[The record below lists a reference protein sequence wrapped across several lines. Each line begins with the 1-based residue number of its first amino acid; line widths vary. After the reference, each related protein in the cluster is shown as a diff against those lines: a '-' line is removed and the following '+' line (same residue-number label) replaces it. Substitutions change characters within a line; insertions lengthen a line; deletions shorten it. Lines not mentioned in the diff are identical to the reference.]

1 MAPERGRSSL
11 SHEYS
16 ALPSHAPEIISAN
29 TEFIRSHGKI
39 EALVTA
45 ERTRNFEGLVRRY
58 IKQLLYGCQRAHCDT
73 PTCYTA
79 RKKLSR
85 DTNASRKFSVLSA
98 RIIAC
103 QLATQ
108 DDPYKALCP
117 GKLVTPVLSGPVE
130 GKGDGLSRD
139 SSFREEIAEDG
150 EDTSNKENKEAP
162 ARPVK
167 EALKEGEVEVIT
179 DKGLKDPKSFQ
190 QQLFNTKPFKMLEWI
205 GLPPN
210 VGIMKFADE
219 STASPARTPTRSS
232 DFNSERDVATPA
244 LLHEQPP
251 RFRDYSNPMELIDL
265 GKLNKESEPVSH
277 HKHQEILQQ
286 PPVPPRKRRSSNAS
300 KAALKDVTPTPHSN
314 ARSKMTAAGG
324 RNSNM
329 PPPPIGPHLHHKS
342 KIANSHPQLTP
353 SRSEK
358 HSLTAQSLMTEDED
372 LTPQSLTKLDKE
384 ICAALLKMCTDP
396 TVTGAQ
402 SRDATVFA
410 KQSLFYVFSTSEAL
424 LESFV
429 SEKAGSGSDIDLNL
443 DDMDQAFQMLFEN
456 EAWGAQVMQGL
467 WIGLEAVFKI
477 PGEEGRLSDKDT
489 ARVISIAL
497 HALAAA
503 VPRSTPEEWMAVR
516 KLRGSGKVSEA
527 GTVSEIWFEDEMA
540 ERLMRR
546 VVRAVAYRHSR
557 GDQVALRL
565 QRHFRNCSMFQFEQR
580 RERLAREVGEGLE
593 NAFDQERG
601 GWGLGVCTLEWCRAI
616 LLKAWDGQ
624 ETTPMVGVVGC
635 CLVLMKILY
644 DDHQS
649 YGIDQEFFHTRAL
662 SDRFDPK
669 DVPVQWFDS
678 EPKAGVLHFL
688 DYAFLFPENLR
699 VTYFRAVNL
708 AHMTKAYEQSMTMQR
723 LTTQMSMNT
732 ALLDPQDE
740 RLDRRMRIPL
750 SSYLLVEVRRETV
763 LQDALNQVF
772 GREIR
777 ELKRPLKVRFAN
789 EGEEG
794 VDHGGVQ
801 QDFFIVAI
809 REALRSDYGLFT
821 TDEQTRMNWFSV
833 TPIEPIHKYEL
844 LGLLVGLAV
853 YNGVTLPITFPKI
866 LYKKL
871 LGGKAEGL
879 EDIEDGWCQLAKG
892 FKQLLEWND
901 GDVGDVFL
909 RTYDF
914 SYDFFGQVKYVNM
927 LRAKENKV
935 EFLDIKL
942 NKLRKA
948 KSKLETMHEWLPA
961 PSLSDEQ
968 DRWLGGLN
976 DVLDDIVRNDG
987 SSYHV
992 TIREWPGDDGGEVGE
1007 ERDAL
1012 EEGEASGAGLG
1023 QSGGEERPSDRSL
1036 ALASSEA
1043 IEGGETNVALENGG
1057 GQGTEPLEF
1066 DIQNDGTE
1074 DDVFRDAGEEAETS
1088 PTKDDNDGAMGGF
1101 REQSQVQEKG
1111 KEVAH
1116 VSFSLELSEE
1126 VPAAEDP
1133 LRSDE
1138 QEPKEEAPLVTN
1150 ENREAFVRD
1159 YISWLTDRSIRRQY
1173 QAFEKG
1179 FFAVIDRK
1187 SLSLFT
1193 PSNFQSLTEG
1203 IQDIDIS
1210 ELEKAARYEDGY
1222 SPTHRVIKD
1231 FWAIVRG
1238 FSAERRRQLL
1248 EFVTASGR
1256 VPVNGISS
1264 IMFVI
1269 QRNGPDSDRVPTS
1282 LTCFGRLLLPEYS
1295 RRAKLRDKLKLAL
1308 ENGKGF
1314 GVP

>member
-1 MAPERGRSSL
+1 MAQDRGRSSL

-29 TEFIRSHGKI
+29 TEFIRSHDKI

-45 ERTRNFEGLVRRY
+45 ERARNFEGLVRRY
-58 IKQLLYGCQRAHCDT
+58 IKQLLYGCQRTHCDT

-117 GKLVTPVLSGPVE
+117 GKLVTPVLSSSAEEKKDGP
-130 GKGDGLSRD
+130 SRD
-139 SSFREEIAEDG
+139 SFREEVAEDG
-150 EDTSNKENKEAP
+150 EDTSNKENKEVP
-162 ARPVK
+162 VRPPR
-167 EALKEGEVEVIT
+167 EALREGEVEVIT

-210 VGIMKFADE
+210 VGIMKFVNE
-219 STASPARTPTRSS
+219 STTSPAKTPTRSS
-232 DFNSERDVATPA
+232 DFSNERDAATPT

-251 RFRDYSNPMELIDL
+251 RFKDYSNPMELIDL
-265 GKLNKESEPVSH
+265 GRLNKDSEPVSH

-286 PPVPPRKRRSSNAS
+286 PPLPPRKRRSSNAS

-314 ARSKMTAAGG
+314 ARSRMTTPGG
-324 RNSNM
+324 RNPNM
-329 PPPPIGPHLHHKS
+329 IPPPLIGPHLHQKS
-342 KIANSHPQLTP
+342 KTVNPQLQLTP

-358 HSLTAQSLMTEDED
+358 HSLTAQSLMAEDED

-384 ICAALLKMCTDP
+384 ICSALLKMCTDP
-396 TVTGAQ
+396 AATSAQ
-402 SRDATVFA
+402 SRDAAEFA
-410 KQSLFYVFSTSEAL
+410 KQSLFYVFSTPEAL
-424 LESFV
+424 LKSFV
-429 SEKAGSGSDIDLNL
+429 SEKTESDSDDIDLNL
-443 DDMDQAFQMLFEN
+443 DDMDQAFRMLFWN
-456 EAWGAQVMQGL
+456 EAWEAQVMQGL
-467 WIGLEAVFKI
+467 WMGLEAVFKI

-489 ARVISIAL
+489 AQVVSIAL

-503 VPRSTPEEWMAVR
+503 VPRSTPEVWMTVR

-527 GTVSEIWFEDEMA
+527 GAVCEIWFEDEMA

-546 VVRAVAYRHSR
+546 VVRAIAYRHSR
-557 GDQVALRL
+557 GDQVAPRL
-565 QRHFRNCSMFQFEQR
+565 QRHLRNCGMFQFEQR
-580 RERLAREVGEGLE
+580 RERLAREVGEDL
-593 NAFDQERG
+593 AKVMDRERG

-624 ETTPMVGVVGC
+624 ETTRVAGVVGC

-644 DDHQS
+644 DGHQS

-678 EPKAGVLHFL
+678 EPKSGLLHFL

-821 TDEQTRMNWFSV
+821 TDEQSRMNWFSV
-833 TPIEPIHKYEL
+833 APIEPTHKYEL

-853 YNGVTLPITFPKI
+853 YNGVTLPVTFPRI

-871 LGGKAEGL
+871 LGGKAEDL
-879 EDIEDGWCQLAKG
+879 EDIEDGWGQLAKG

-901 GDVGDVFL
+901 GDVGDIFL

-927 LRAKENKV
+927 LRAKERRI

-948 KSKLETMHEWLPA
+948 KSKPETPHERFPTPPLGGERDSWP
-961 PSLSDEQ
+961 
-968 DRWLGGLN
+968 GGLN
-976 DVLDDIVRNDG
+976 DELDDIVRSAG

-992 TIREWPGDDGGEVGE
+992 TIREWPGDDCDMIGDGRGVDE
-1007 ERDAL
+1007 ED
-1012 EEGEASGAGLG
+1012 EASGVDPRQDGDGGQPGDEPLEPALSGTVEAGGARMTSGNGGSQTTESLALDI
-1023 QSGGEERPSDRSL
+1023 QSGGID
-1036 ALASSEA
+1036 
-1043 IEGGETNVALENGG
+1043 
-1057 GQGTEPLEF
+1057 
-1066 DIQNDGTE
+1066 NDS
-1074 DDVFRDAGEEAETS
+1074 FRDAGEEVET
-1088 PTKDDNDGAMGGF
+1088 PAKGGSDYTIEGS
-1101 REQSQVQEKG
+1101 RAPAQEKG
-1111 KEVAH
+1111 KDVAH

-1126 VPAAEDP
+1126 VPVEEDSP
-1133 LRSDE
+1133 SSDE

-1150 ENREAFVRD
+1150 ENREAFVKD

-1193 PSNFQSLTEG
+1193 PSNLQSLTEG
-1203 IQDIDIS
+1203 IQEIDIT
-1210 ELEKAARYEDGY
+1210 ELERTARYEDGY
-1222 SPTHRVIKD
+1222 SPTHRVIKE
-1231 FWAIVRG
+1231 FWMTVRG

-1295 RRAKLRDKLKLAL
+1295 NRKKLRDKLRVAL

>member
-1 MAPERGRSSL
+1 MAQDRGRSSL

-29 TEFIRSHGKI
+29 TEFIRSHDKI

-117 GKLVTPVLSGPVE
+117 GKLVTPVLSSPAE
-130 GKGDGLSRD
+130 EKKDGSLRD
-139 SSFREEIAEDG
+139 NSFREEVVEDG

-162 ARPVK
+162 LRPAK
-167 EALKEGEVEVIT
+167 EALREGEVEVIT

-210 VGIMKFADE
+210 VGIMKFVNE
-219 STASPARTPTRSS
+219 STVSLAKTPTRSF
-232 DFNSERDVATPA
+232 DFNNERDVATPT

-251 RFRDYSNPMELIDL
+251 RFKDYSNPMELIDL
-265 GKLNKESEPVSH
+265 GRLNKDSEPVSH

-314 ARSKMTAAGG
+314 TRSRMTAPGG
-324 RNSNM
+324 RNPNMM
-329 PPPPIGPHLHHKS
+329 PPPPIGPHLHQRS
-342 KIANSHPQLTP
+342 KTVNSQLQLTP

-384 ICAALLKMCTDP
+384 ICAALLNMCTDP
-396 TVTGAQ
+396 TVTSAQ
-402 SRDATVFA
+402 SRDAAAFA
-410 KQSLFYVFSTSEAL
+410 KQSLFYVFSTPGAL
-424 LESFV
+424 LKSFV
-429 SEKAGSGSDIDLNL
+429 SEKTEPGLDDIHPNL
-443 DDMDQAFQMLFEN
+443 DEMDQAFRMLFWN
-456 EAWGAQVMQGL
+456 EAWEAQVMQGL
-467 WIGLEAVFKI
+467 WMGLEAVFKI

-489 ARVISIAL
+489 AHVILIAL

-527 GTVSEIWFEDEMA
+527 GAVSEIWFEDEMA

-546 VVRAVAYRHSR
+546 VARAVAYRHSR
-557 GDQVALRL
+557 GDQVAPRL
-565 QRHFRNCSMFQFEQR
+565 QRHLRNCDMFQLEQR
-580 RERLAREVGEGLE
+580 RERMAREVGEDLAIVLDRG
-593 NAFDQERG
+593 RG

-624 ETTPMVGVVGC
+624 ETTHMASVVGC

-644 DDHQS
+644 DGHQS

-662 SDRFDPK
+662 PDRFDPK
-669 DVPVQWFDS
+669 DVPVQWFES
-678 EPKAGVLHFL
+678 EPKVGVLHFL
-688 DYAFLFPENLR
+688 DYPFLFPENLR
-699 VTYFRAVNL
+699 VTYFRALNL

-801 QDFFIVAI
+801 QDFFIAAI

-821 TDEQTRMNWFSV
+821 TDEQSRMNWFSV
-833 TPIEPIHKYEL
+833 APIEPIHKYEL

-853 YNGVTLPITFPKI
+853 YNGVTLPVTFPRI

-871 LGGKAEGL
+871 LGGGAEGL
-879 EDIEDGWCQLAKG
+879 EDIEDGWGQLARG
-892 FKQLLEWND
+892 FKQLLEWKD
-901 GDVGDVFL
+901 GDVGDIFL

-927 LRAKENKV
+927 LRAKEKRV
-935 EFLDIKL
+935 ESLDIKL
-942 NKLRKA
+942 NRLRKA
-948 KSKLETMHEWLPA
+948 KSKPETMHEWLPA
-961 PSLSDEQ
+961 PPLSDEQ
-968 DRWLGGLN
+968 DPWLGGLSDALN
-976 DVLDDIVRNDG
+976 GIAQSDG
-987 SSYHV
+987 SSYHI
-992 TIREWPGDDGGEVGE
+992 TIREWPGDDGDEISEG
-1007 ERDAL
+1007 RDAE
-1012 EEGEASGAGLG
+1012 EEGGAGGVDPG
-1023 QSGGEERPSDRSL
+1023 QE
-1036 ALASSEA
+1036 
-1043 IEGGETNVALENGG
+1043 EGGEQPSDGPLEPALSETVGVGGSRATSENGG
-1057 GQGTEPLEF
+1057 GQKTEPLEF
-1066 DIQNDGTE
+1066 GIQNSGTE
-1074 DDVFRDAGEEAETS
+1074 DDIPQHADEEVEASANEGSDHTVEG
-1088 PTKDDNDGAMGGF
+1088 PRA
-1101 REQSQVQEKG
+1101 QAQEKG
-1111 KEVAH
+1111 KRTAH
-1116 VSFSLELSEE
+1116 VSFSLELSEG
-1126 VPAAEDP
+1126 VRTGNDP
-1133 LRSDE
+1133 PGSDE
-1138 QEPKEEAPLVTN
+1138 REPEEEAPLVTN
-1150 ENREAFVRD
+1150 ENREAFVQD
-1159 YISWLTDRSIRRQY
+1159 YISWLTDRSVRRQY

-1193 PSNFQSLTEG
+1193 PSNLQSLTEG
-1203 IQDIDIS
+1203 IQEIDIT
-1210 ELEKAARYEDGY
+1210 ELEKTARYEDGY
-1222 SPTHRVIKD
+1222 SSTHRVIKD
-1231 FWAIVRG
+1231 FWMTVRG

-1295 RRAKLRDKLKLAL
+1295 HRKKLSKKLKLAL